1 MMTRIRIL
9 LLGALGIASG
19 AGIAAAQT
27 APVQL
32 WITTS
37 DDAGVVK
44 GLERQPDIAFAAEGQ
59 SAAATIDVD
68 DSKTFQTMEGGG
80 ASFTDGAA
88 WLINEK
94 LSPVQREEVMRRLFD
109 PKEGIGISFLRN
121 PMGSSDLTRKWYT
134 YDDDES
140 DKTDASLPHFSIDH
154 DRADV
159 LPLTKWARQ
168 LNPEL
173 TLMMNPWSPP
183 PWMKSSGSLVAGGV
197 LPEYYAHHVNYF
209 VKTIQAYEAA
219 GVHIDYVTLN
229 NEPTCCTSINY
240 PSVRMITSD
249 DMITMLKNYW
259 FPAFQANHLT
269 TKILLLDFNWN
280 SVALL
285 EPLLQDPAIRNS
297 PYVGGVAWHGYG
309 GDVTVQS
316 TIHDRYGM
324 DAFLTE
330 RAGHAGGSKSQKAD
344 FEMMVG
350 VLRNWGKAIVRW
362 PVATDENFGPHVGG
376 CAGCAGLVTVH
387 TDDAYAGQVDYGIQ
401 YYTLGHLTKFVRKG
415 AYRIDSTANSDIL
428 NVAFKNPDGSLVLL
442 AYNDTDS
449 PQSFRVRWH
458 KHAFDYTLPVNTS
471 VTFVWQPAPK

>member
-1 MMTRIRIL
+1 MTYIRMA
-9 LLGALGIASG
+9 LLGALGIACG
-19 AGIAAAQT
+19 AGFAAAQT

-32 WITTS
+32 WVTTT
-37 DDAGVVK
+37 DDAGIVK
-44 GLERQPDIAFAAEGQ
+44 GLERQPDITFGAEGQ

-68 DSKTFQTMEGGG
+68 ESKKFQTMEGGG

-109 PKEGIGISFLRN
+109 PKEGIGIGFLRN

-134 YDDDES
+134 YDDDAT
-140 DKTDASLPHFSIDH
+140 DKADASLPHFSIDH
-154 DRADV
+154 DMADV

-168 LNPEL
+168 LNPDL
-173 TLMMNPWSPP
+173 VLMMNPWSPP
-183 PWMKSSGSLVAGGV
+183 AWMKSSGSLVAGGV

-249 DMITMLKNYW
+249 DMITMLKSYW

-269 TKILLLDFNWN
+269 TKILLLDFNWGN
-280 SVALL
+280 VDLL

-316 TIHDRYGM
+316 TIHDRYGV
-324 DAFLTE
+324 DGFLTE
-330 RAGHAGGSKSQKAD
+330 RANHAGGSKPQKQD
-344 FEMMVG
+344 FELMVG

-376 CAGCAGLVTVH
+376 CAGCAGLITVH
-387 TDDAYAGQVDYGIQ
+387 TDDAYAGQVDYGIT

-415 AYRIDSTANSDIL
+415 AYRIDSTANPNII
-428 NVAFKNPDGSLVLL
+428 NVAFQNPDGSLVLI

-449 PQSFRVRWH
+449 PQAARVRWH
-458 KHAFDYTLPVNTS
+458 GQAFDYTLPINTS
-471 VTFVWQPAPK
+471 VTFVWQPTPK